1 MSGFEQWF
9 KTTSAYRMLES
20 MNYYKMDLFH
30 WVEARGEYR
39 HTSVQIA
46 FMTWAEQQAKIDQL
60 NSVLNERTKEWL
72 QAIDCGIYF
81 ENVAKPLKAENDAL
95 RTQLNNMEQC
105 CIGAKKERDDL
116 QNSLDELIKHDTRIE
131 RKQKAAVLNRG
142 IDTLLAIKNA
152 PVATTTEIQIQV
164 MPDLS
169 RRAVQRYLKTLADIG
184 LVYIV
189 GNGDR
194 EYRYYLSGKAK
205 QLFGV
210 NER

>member
-1 MSGFEQWF
+1 M
-9 KTTSAYRMLES
+9 
-20 MNYYKMDLFH
+20 
-30 WVEARGEYR
+30 
-39 HTSVQIA
+39 
-46 FMTWAEQQAKIDQL
+46 
-60 NSVLNERTKEWL
+60 NER
-72 QAIDCGIYF
+72 QANY
-81 ENVAKPLKAENDAL
+81 
-95 RTQLNNMEQC
+95 
-105 CIGAKKERDDL
+105 
-116 QNSLDELIKHDTRIE
+116 S
-131 RKQKAAVLNRG
+131 KAAVLNRG
-142 IDTLLAIKNA
+142 IDTLLAIKNM

-205 QLFGV
+205 QRCGV